1 MVLEDI
7 EKLIKETA
15 ERESLHTLVNFDD
28 VKFDGENALG
38 FLSKITKTRN
48 YIKGNG
54 VDFDLLT
61 NDLISSISSD
71 IRYSLANAYIYFS
84 YANNFLKEVM
94 SFGTTGVKVPTYYK
108 TLGDKRFFF
117 YVNTSFEKL
126 YVFWDRIGAILALA
140 FNLDILKQ
148 RVYFSTVIQELGD
161 RLDSNEHGKWLK
173 NFHDEDYEKILN
185 QLRIKIVHYRQKD
198 SYFFAE
204 WLKLASTYND
214 NPKRLA
220 ELQREKEELLPL
232 LKRQMKLANEGFE
245 HMVKFIAEQGVYEK
259 EQ

>member
-1 MVLEDI
+1 MVLEDL

-15 ERESLHTLVNFDD
+15 ERESLHTLVNFEE

-48 YIKGNG
+48 HIKGNG

-71 IRYSLANAYIYFS
+71 IRYSLANAYIYFP
-84 YANNFLKEVM
+84 YANNFTKEVM
-94 SFGTTGVKVPTYYK
+94 PFGTTGVKAPTYFK

-126 YVFWDRIGAILALA
+126 YIFWDRIGDILALA
-140 FNLDILKQ
+140 FNLDLAD
-148 RVYFSTVIQELGD
+148 RNVYFSTVIRSMGD
-161 RLDSNEHGKWLK
+161 RLDDSEHGKWLK
-173 NFHDEDYEKILN
+173 NFHDEEYEKILN
-185 QLRIKIVHYRQKD
+185 RLRIKIVHYRQKD
-198 SYFFAE
+198 SYFFTE

-214 NPKRLA
+214 NPEKLE

-232 LKRQMKLANEGFE
+232 LKRQMELANEGFD
-245 HMVKFIAEQGVYEK
+245 HMVRFIAEQGVYEK